1 MITFRQAADTV
12 IPFGKYRGSTIDAV
26 AETDDGLLYLD
37 WLYGERGTRQGS
49 PLDEALKVYLEDPTI
64 AKELSILVAR
74 SGQRQHNGNE
84 EQAPEDRDQRR
95 LRESP
100 LRGQQ
105 QQQRE
110 RR

>member
-12 IPFGKYRGSTIDAV
+12 IPFGKYRGSTIDTV
-26 AETDDGLLYLD
+26 SETDQGLLYLD
-37 WLYGERGTRQGS
+37 WLYGQRGNRQGS
-49 PLDEALKVYLEDPTI
+49 PLDEALRVYLEDPTI
-64 AKELSILVAR
+64 AKELSTLVAR
-74 SGQRQHNGNE
+74 SGERHHNENE
-84 EQAPEDRDQRR
+84 EQTPEDRDQRR